1 MPKQAPNNQNSTTRS
16 VNAIRAL
23 AIDAIQKAGSGHP
36 GLPLGA
42 APVGYTLF
50 ARAMRHNPKNPMW
63 FNRDRYVQ
71 SAGHGSMLQYS
82 LLHLSGY
89 PLTMDDLK
97 KHRQLHSKTPGHP
110 EVHHTEGVE
119 TTTGPLGQ
127 GLATAVGMAIAEAH
141 LAAKFNRPGF
151 NIVDHYTYV
160 IASDGD
166 LMEGITAEA
175 SSLAGHLGL
184 GKLIVLYDDNNISLD
199 GPTRMS
205 FTEDTLKRYE
215 AYGWHTQRIENNS
228 SNNVD
233 AIEQAIKFAHLEK
246 NHPSIISVRSTIG
259 FGAPKA
265 GTQKVH
271 GAALGAEDAAK
282 TKANLDIDWPEFTVP
297 KDVAANYAKIVKAGA
312 KFEADWNKLF
322 AKYGKKYPEL
332 GSEFQR
338 LLDGK
343 LPADYAKD
351 LPTFKVGEKLA
362 TRKASQI
369 VLNALAKKV
378 PELIGGSA
386 DLAESNY
393 TDLEGEKAL
402 EAGDYAGRII
412 RFGVREHSMAAAA
425 NGISLHGGLR
435 PFVATFLIFSDYLRP
450 ALRLGALMEQ
460 PVIYP
465 FTHDSIA
472 LGGDGP
478 THQPISQ
485 LTSLRSIP
493 NVTVI
498 RPADANETAQ
508 AWVFALEHTDGPTAM
523 ALSRQNLPNLEVP
536 KGAVSKGAY
545 ILADSKGT
553 PDVIL
558 IATGSEVS
566 ISLEA
571 KTELDKAGI
580 KTRVVSMPSTQ
591 LFDKQNAK
599 YRESVL
605 PNAIRNRVA
614 VEAGATVGWYKYVG
628 LDGAVIGLDRFG
640 ASGEGDELLKEFG
653 FTAANIVKV
662 VKGMEKRK

>member
-1 MPKQAPNNQNSTTRS
+1 MPKQDAPKKDVTTRS

-50 ARAMRHNPKNPMW
+50 ARVMRHNPANPLW

-71 SAGHGSMLQYS
+71 SAGHGSMLQYA
-82 LLHLSGY
+82 LLHLTGY

-97 KHRQLHSKTPGHP
+97 RHRQLFSKTPGHP

-127 GLATAVGMAIAEAH
+127 GLATAVGMALAEAH
-141 LAAKFNRPGF
+141 LAAKFNRPDF
-151 NIVDHYTYV
+151 TIVDHYTYV

-175 SSLAGHLGL
+175 SSLAGHLSL
-184 GKLIVLYDDNNISLD
+184 SKLIVLYDDNNVSLD
-199 GPTRMS
+199 GPTKMS
-205 FTEDTLKRYE
+205 FTEDVLKRYE
-215 AYGWHTQRIENNS
+215 AYGWHVQRIENND
-228 SNNVD
+228 SNNVEV
-233 AIEQAIKFAHLEK
+233 IEQAINNAKQD
-246 NHPSIISVRSTIG
+246 NRPSIISVRSTIG
-259 FGAPKA
+259 YGAPKA

-282 TKANLDIDWPEFTVP
+282 TKETLGIDWPEFTVP
-297 KDVAANYAKIVKAGA
+297 KDVAAHYAKVGKAGA

-322 AKYGKKYPEL
+322 AKYAKKYPEL
-332 GSEFQR
+332 AAEFQR
-338 LLDGK
+338 LLEGK
-343 LPADYAKD
+343 LPEGYAKD
-351 LPTFKVGEKLA
+351 LPSFKVGEKLA

-402 EAGDYAGRII
+402 EAGDYSGRII
-412 RFGVREHSMAAAA
+412 RFGVREHAMAAAA
-425 NGISLHGGLR
+425 NGMSLHGGLR

-478 THQPISQ
+478 THQPVSQ
-485 LTSLRSIP
+485 LTALRAIP
-493 NVTVI
+493 NLTVI

-508 AWVFALEHTDGPTAM
+508 AWVFALKHNGGPTAF
-523 ALSRQNLPNLEVP
+523 ALSRQNLPNLEIP
-536 KGAVSKGAY
+536 KGAVEKGGY
-545 ILADSKGT
+545 ILSDSEGT
-553 PDVIL
+553 PEVIV

-566 ISLEA
+566 VSLEA
-571 KTELDKAGI
+571 KKELDKAGI

-591 LFDKQNAK
+591 LFDQQSSK
-599 YRESVL
+599 YKESVL
-605 PNAIRNRVA
+605 PSAVRKRVA
-614 VEAGATVGWYKYVG
+614 VEAGATLGWYKYVG
-628 LDGAVIGLDRFG
+628 LDGVVIGLDRFG

-662 VKGMEKRK
+662 VKKLKS

>member
-1 MPKQAPNNQNSTTRS
+1 MPKQDVTTRS

-50 ARAMRHNPKNPMW
+50 TRTMRHNPANPLW

-82 LLHLSGY
+82 LLHLTGY
-89 PLTMDDLK
+89 PLTMEDLK

-127 GLATAVGMAIAEAH
+127 GLATAVGMALAEAH
-141 LAAKFNRPGF
+141 LGAKFNRPDF
-151 NIVDHYTYV
+151 KVVDHYTYV

-199 GPTRMS
+199 GPTKMS
-205 FTEDTLKRYE
+205 FTEDVLQRYE
-215 AYGWHTQRIENNS
+215 AYGWHTMRIENNS
-228 SNNVD
+228 SNDINV
-233 AIEQAIKFAHLEK
+233 IEQALNDAKLETGR
-246 NHPSIISVRSTIG
+246 PSIISVRSTIG
-259 FGAPKA
+259 YGAPKA

-271 GAALGAEDAAK
+271 GSALGAEDAAK

-297 KDVAANYAKIVKAGA
+297 KDVQANYAKVGKAGA

-322 AKYGKKYPEL
+322 ARYAKKYPEL
-332 GSEFQR
+332 ASEFQR
-338 LLDGK
+338 LLEGK
-343 LPADYAKD
+343 LPPDYAKD

-393 TDLEGEKAL
+393 TDLEGEKAI
-402 EAGDYAGRII
+402 EAGDYAGRIV

-425 NGISLHGGLR
+425 NGMSLHGGLR

-465 FTHDSIA
+465 FTHDSVA

-478 THQPISQ
+478 THQPVSQ
-485 LTSLRSIP
+485 LTALRAIP

-508 AWVFALEHTDGPTAM
+508 AWVFALGHDKGPTAM
-523 ALSRQNLPNLEVP
+523 ALSRQNLPNLEIP
-536 KGAVSKGAY
+536 KGAVVKGGY
-545 ILADSKGT
+545 ILADSDGT
-553 PDVIL
+553 PDVIV

-566 ISLEA
+566 VSLEA
-571 KTELDKAGI
+571 KKELDKAGI

-591 LFDKQNAK
+591 LFDKQSAK
-599 YRESVL
+599 YKEAVL
-605 PNAIRNRVA
+605 PSSVRSRVA
-614 VEAGATVGWYKYVG
+614 VEAGATLGWYKYVG
-628 LDGAVIGLDRFG
+628 LDGAIIGLDRFG

-653 FTAANIVKV
+653 FTAANIVKT
-662 VKGMEKRK
+662 VKRLKK

>member
-1 MPKQAPNNQNSTTRS
+1 MPKQAPKNQNSTTRS

-23 AIDAIQKAGSGHP
+23 AIDAIQKSGSGHP

-42 APVGYTLF
+42 APMGYALF

-63 FNRDRYVQ
+63 SNRDRYVQ
-71 SAGHGSMLQYS
+71 SAGHGSMLQYA

-89 PLTMDDLK
+89 SLTMDDIK

-119 TTTGPLGQ
+119 MTTGPLGQ

-151 NIVDHYTYV
+151 EIVDHYTYV

-166 LMEGITAEA
+166 LMEGITAEG

-184 GKLIVLYDDNNISLD
+184 GKLIVLYDDNSISLD
-199 GPTRMS
+199 GPTKMS
-205 FTEDTLKRYE
+205 FTEDVLKRYE
-215 AYGWHTQRIENNS
+215 AYGWHTQRIENNKS
-228 SNNVD
+228 TDVD
-233 AIEQAIKFAHLEK
+233 AVEAAISKAKVEK
-246 NHPSIISVRSTIG
+246 NRPSIISVRSTIG

-282 TKANLDIDWPEFTVP
+282 TKVNLEIDWPEFSVP
-297 KDVAANYAKIVKAGA
+297 KDVAADYAKISKAGA
-312 KFEADWNKLF
+312 KAESDWNKLF
-322 AKYGKKYPEL
+322 AKYSKKYADL
-332 GSEFQR
+332 GAEFSR
-338 LLDGK
+338 LLKGE

-369 VLNALAKKV
+369 VLNALAKKI
-378 PELIGGSA
+378 PELVGGSA

-393 TDLEGEKAL
+393 TDLEGNKMI
-402 EAGDYAGRII
+402 EAGDYSGRIV
-412 RFGVREHSMAAAA
+412 RFGVREHAMAAAA
-425 NGISLHGGLR
+425 NGMSLHGGLR

-465 FTHDSIA
+465 FTHDSVA

-508 AWVFALEHTDGPTAM
+508 AWVFALGHTSGPTAM
-523 ALSRQNLPNLEVP
+523 ALSRQNLPNLDIP
-536 KGAVSKGAY
+536 KGSVAKGGY
-545 ILADSKGT
+545 ILADSKGK

-566 ISLEA
+566 ASLGA

-591 LFDKQNAK
+591 LFDKQSAK
-599 YRESVL
+599 YKESVL
-605 PNAIRNRVA
+605 PNAVRNRVA
-614 VEAGATVGWYKYVG
+614 VEAGATLGWYKYVG
-628 LDGAVIGLDRFG
+628 LDGAIIGLDRFG
-640 ASGEGDELLKEFG
+640 ASGDGDELLKEFG

-662 VKGMEKRK
+662 VKGMRKRK

>member
-1 MPKQAPNNQNSTTRS
+1 MPKQDVVTRS

-50 ARAMRHNPKNPMW
+50 TRVMRHNPANPLW

-71 SAGHGSMLQYS
+71 SAGHGSMLQYA
-82 LLHLSGY
+82 LLHLTGY
-89 PLTMDDLK
+89 PLTMEDLK

-141 LAAKFNRPGF
+141 LGAKFNRPDF

-184 GKLIVLYDDNNISLD
+184 SKLIVLYDDNNISLD
-199 GPTRMS
+199 GPTKMS
-205 FTEDTLKRYE
+205 FTEDVLKRYE
-215 AYGWHTQRIENNS
+215 AYGWHTMQIENNS
-228 SNNVD
+228 SNDVNV
-233 AIEQAIKFAHLEK
+233 IEQAINDAKLETSR
-246 NHPSIISVRSTIG
+246 PSIISIRSTIG
-259 FGAPKA
+259 YGAPKA

-271 GAALGAEDAAK
+271 GAALGSEDAAK
-282 TKANLDIDWPEFTVP
+282 TKANLEIDWPEFTVP
-297 KDVAANYAKIVKAGA
+297 KDVAANYAKVGKAGA
-312 KFEADWNKLF
+312 KFESDWNKLF
-322 AKYGKKYPEL
+322 AKYAKKYPEL
-332 GSEFQR
+332 ASEFQR
-338 LLDGK
+338 LLEGK

-351 LPTFKVGEKLA
+351 LPKFNVGEKLA

-393 TDLEGEKAL
+393 TDLEGEKAI

-412 RFGVREHSMAAAA
+412 RFGVREHAMAAAA
-425 NGISLHGGLR
+425 NGMSLHGGLR

-465 FTHDSIA
+465 FTHDSVA

-478 THQPISQ
+478 THQPVSQ
-485 LTSLRSIP
+485 LTALRAIP

-508 AWVFALEHTDGPTAM
+508 AWVFALGHDKGPTAM
-523 ALSRQNLPNLEVP
+523 ALSRQNLPNLEIP
-536 KGAVSKGAY
+536 KGAVAKGGY
-545 ILADSKGT
+545 ILADSEGT
-553 PDVIL
+553 PDVIVM
-558 IATGSEVS
+558 ATGSEVS
-566 ISLEA
+566 VSLEA
-571 KTELDKAGI
+571 KKELDKAGI
-580 KTRVVSMPSTQ
+580 KTRVVSMPSTN
-591 LFDKQNAK
+591 LFDKQSAK
-599 YRESVL
+599 YKESVL
-605 PNAIRNRVA
+605 PSAVRNRVA
-614 VEAGATVGWYKYVG
+614 VEAGATLGWYKYVG
-628 LDGAVIGLDRFG
+628 LDGAIIGLDRFG
-640 ASGEGDELLKEFG
+640 ASGDGDELLKEFG
-653 FTAANIVKV
+653 FTAANIVKT
-662 VKGMEKRK
+662 VKGMQKRK